1 MFELRRCYVHDGIR
15 YEYSSGAQL
24 DPFNLNTTTVR
35 ADASGRDHHMLAPD
49 ASDSHQLP
57 LGAVMVESLD
67 SRVWKLARVLASL
80 QNMDHRRSS

>member
-1 MFELRRCYVHDGIR
+1 MHDGIR
-15 YEYSSGAQL
+15 YEFSSGAQL

-57 LGAVMVESLD
+57 LGAVMVERLNCGI
-67 SRVWKLARVLASL
+67 RKLTHALAPL
-80 QNMDHRRSS
+80 

>member
-1 MFELRRCYVHDGIR
+1 MLELGRRHVDDGIR
-15 YEYSSGAQL
+15 HKFSPWAQL
-24 DPFNLNTTTVR
+24 DPLNLDTATVG
-35 ADASGRDHHMLAPD
+35 AYASGRNHHMLAPD
-49 ASDSHQLP
+49 SSDCHQLA

>member
-1 MFELRRCYVHDGIR
+1 MHDGIR

-49 ASDSHQLP
+49 ASDCHQLA